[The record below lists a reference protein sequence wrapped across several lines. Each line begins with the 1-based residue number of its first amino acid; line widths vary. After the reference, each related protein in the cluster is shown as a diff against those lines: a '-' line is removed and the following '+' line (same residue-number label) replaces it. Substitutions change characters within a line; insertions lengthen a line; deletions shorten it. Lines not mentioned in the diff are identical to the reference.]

1 MNGFY
6 VTTAIPYVNG
16 APHLGHA
23 LELVQ
28 ADVLARHRRHR
39 GQPVRFQTGTD
50 ENAQKN
56 VRAARAAGRDVAEFV
71 AANAERFAELTRG
84 LSLSADD
91 FIRTSSDPRHAR
103 GVERLWQHTAAAG
116 DLYRRRYTGLYCP
129 DCERF
134 YAPAELPDSRCP
146 EHGTAPETVSE
157 ENWFFRLSRYAGA
170 VETAIRSG
178 RVRIV
183 PATRR
188 NEVLAFL
195 RGGVCD
201 ISVSRPAARSAGWGI
216 PVPGDPGQVVYV
228 WWDAL
233 ANYIT
238 ALDDEAT
245 YRRWWVD
252 SAERVHVIGKG
263 IVCFHAVHWLAL
275 LTAVG
280 RPLPTAVFVH
290 EYLTLAGS
298 KISKSRGAAVDPLAL
313 VARFGPDAVRWWLV
327 REVNSHADTD
337 FTVPRLVERANRE
350 LANGLGN
357 LVNRTVSLVH
367 RHRIAIAAEPLRA
380 AAHLG
385 ALRAAA
391 ADLPGRIDDA
401 LHRFDFRA
409 ATDAIWA
416 VVAEGNRA
424 IEREQPWRL
433 AGRPDDAAARARLDA
448 VSGALVHACRVLAAE
463 CAPFLPDGA
472 DRLRAQLGHG
482 AQVGQAGPTFA
493 RLPVDT
499 GCAVREAVIGQ
510 DHSCACLETCE

>member
-1 MNGFY
+1 MNGYY

-56 VRAARAAGRDVAEFV
+56 VRAARVAGREVAEFV

-84 LSLSADD
+84 LSLSPDD

-103 GVERLWQHTAAAG
+103 GVVRLWQHTAANG

-134 YAPAELPDSRCP
+134 YAPAELPDGRCP
-146 EHGTAPETVSE
+146 EHDSVPETVSE
-157 ENWFFRLSRYAGA
+157 ENWFFRLGRYAGA

-178 RVRIV
+178 WVRIE

-201 ISVSRPAARSAGWGI
+201 ISVSRSADRSAGWGI

-233 ANYIT
+233 TNYIT
-238 ALDDEAT
+238 ALDDEAA

-252 SAERVHVIGKG
+252 SAERVHVVGKG
-263 IVCFHAVHWLAL
+263 IVRFHAVHWLAL

-280 RPLPTAVFVH
+280 RPLPTTVFVH
-290 EYLTLAGS
+290 EYLTLAGA
-298 KISKSRGAAVDPLAL
+298 KISKSRGAAVDPLPL

-367 RHRIAIAAEPLRA
+367 RHRIAIEADPHRA

-385 ALRAAA
+385 ALGAAA
-391 ADLPGRIDDA
+391 AGLPGRIDDA
-401 LHRFDFRA
+401 LDRFDFRA

-416 VVAEGNRA
+416 VVAAGNRA

-433 AGRPDDAAARARLDA
+433 AGRTGDAAARSRLEA
-448 VSGALVHACRVLAAE
+448 VAAELVHACRVLAAE

-472 DRLRAQLGHG
+472 DRLSAQLGHG
-482 AQVGQAGPTFA
+482 GHVGPAGPTFP
-493 RLPVDT
+493 RLPVD
-499 GCAVREAVIGQ
+499 IG
-510 DHSCACLETCE
+510 